1 MSNEKK
7 EPMEK
12 VNQEKNSREEEE
24 RMQILFEAD
33 QVKGRQLSVDL
44 DGNVEEVD
52 ELESFNL
59 PKIDDPEEKYK
70 IYYHGINKLLRNYL
84 PKGKSFQQ
92 ARQVIYDEK
101 NVLLTRGKRKNN
113 NGYRGADSK
122 MGFYNEMEIVF
133 DIVFDWAKK
142 KGTMTDLYKELW
154 NKNEELG
161 FGHQLELST
170 TDSFKEIMRRAI
182 EKEK

>member
-1 MSNEKK
+1 MSKEKK
-7 EPMEK
+7 EPINK
-12 VNQEKNSREEEE
+12 LDQEQISREEEE

-33 QVKGRQLSVDL
+33 QVKGHQLSVDIEGNL
-44 DGNVEEVD
+44 DEVD
-52 ELESFNL
+52 ELKAFKL
-59 PKIDDPEEKYK
+59 PRIDDPEEKYK

-84 PKGKSFQQ
+84 PKGKSFQK

-113 NGYRGADSK
+113 NGFRGADSK

-133 DIVFDWAKK
+133 DIVFDWAKS
-142 KGTMTDLYKELW
+142 KGTMIELYKALW

-161 FGHQLELST
+161 FGHQLELSK
-170 TDSFKEIMRRAI
+170 TDSFKEIMKRAI
-182 EKEK
+182 ENQK